1 MENLDLVQQAINEK
15 LFVRQKGASAS
26 SVPPAAAKQPALS
39 SSSIRQLT
47 PQDSRPLWSSPKVQ
61 IFAVCGTFIILA
73 FVVKQLFFG
82 GGNAKTVADPITPVK
97 AEAPPDCTQPA
108 FSNTLACVDH
118 KNAVLEA
125 KDGVNQAPQMYVKDK
140 DKPKVPP
147 KGSVSQVNIP
157 RRQQLPVIY
166 AQQPQQVFRPT
177 PIPQSFPP
185 STPIVRQPQY
195 VRSYSSPASLKPKT
209 DPESLWRTLSTDGVT
224 VVAGNSGFVPTTS
237 ATDVSFV
244 SDVQP
249 VTVPSNNAYTPVAF
263 NAPDTGSQSQ
273 PIQSGEGK
281 LLEPIV
287 WAGDFDVSGQE
298 FPIKVTEP
306 VGNVPTG
313 SIIYA
318 QLDSVK
324 SSGSGLV
331 SLRATRSDRGD
342 VSGIKITATSGA
354 PLQAKVKGRGGGN
367 FWSTAGRILL
377 GGVQVAANQSLRS
390 SDDVLG
396 SVGAGV
402 ASNALSN
409 VSSGLGQGNRNVQQY
424 FEISKGTTVKLTVF

>member
-1 MENLDLVQQAINEK
+1 MEHLDPVQQAINEK
-15 LFVRQKGASAS
+15 FGIRQKGEPIPS
-26 SVPPAAAKQPALS
+26 PAPTANQPTLAP
-39 SSSIRQLT
+39 SSIRQLM
-47 PQDSRPLWSSPKVQ
+47 PEDSRPLWSSPKVQ

-82 GGNAKTVADPITPVK
+82 GSGAKTVADPIVPVK

-125 KDGVNQAPQMYVKDK
+125 KDGVSQTPQMYAK

-147 KGSVSQVNIP
+147 KGSVTQVNNIP
-157 RRQQLPVIY
+157 RRQQPPVIY
-166 AQQPQQVFRPT
+166 AQQQGPQQVFRPT
-177 PIPQSFPP
+177 PISQSA
-185 STPIVRQPQY
+185 TPLVREPQY
-195 VRSYSSPASLKPKT
+195 MRSYSPPTFSKPKT
-209 DPESLWRTLSTDGVT
+209 DSESLWRTLSTDGVT
-224 VVAGNSGFVPTTS
+224 VVAGNSGFVPVSST
-237 ATDVSFV
+237 TDVSFV

-249 VTVPSNNAYTPVAF
+249 LSVPSNNSYTPVAF
-263 NAPDTGSQSQ
+263 NVPDVSSSPSQ

-281 LLEPIV
+281 LLAPIV
-287 WAGDFDVSGQE
+287 WASDFDVSGQE
-298 FPIKVTEP
+298 FPIKVTEAF
-306 VGNVPTG
+306 GNVPKG
-313 SIIYA
+313 AIIYA
-318 QLDSVK
+318 QLDSSN

-331 SLRATRSDRGD
+331 SLRATRSDQGD

-354 PLQAKVKGRGGGN
+354 PLQAKVKGRGGGG
-367 FWSTAGRILL
+367 FFPTIGRILL

-402 ASNALSN
+402 ASNALGS

>member
-1 MENLDLVQQAINEK
+1 MEILDPVQQAINEK
-15 LFVRQKGASAS
+15 LGVRPKGEPILSSA
-26 SVPPAAAKQPALS
+26 VNGKQPTLS

-47 PQDSRPLWSSPKVQ
+47 PEDSRSFLSSPKVQ
-61 IFAVCGTFIILA
+61 IFAVCGTFIFLA
-73 FVVKQLFFG
+73 FVIKQLFFG
-82 GGNAKTVADPITPVK
+82 GGGAKTAIDPTVPVK

-125 KDGVNQAPQMYVKDK
+125 KDGVNQTPQMYAKEK

-147 KGSVSQVNIP
+147 KGSVTQVNNIP
-157 RRQQLPVIY
+157 RHQQPPVIY

-177 PIPQSFPP
+177 PVPQNDP
-185 STPIVRQPQY
+185 PIVREPQY
-195 VRSYSSPASLKPKT
+195 VRSYSPSAFSKPKT
-209 DPESLWRTLSTDGVT
+209 DSESLWRSLSTDGVT
-224 VVAGNSGFVPTTS
+224 VVAGNSGFVPVS
-237 ATDVSFV
+237 SSTDVSFV

-263 NAPDTGSQSQ
+263 NAPDAGSQSQ

-298 FPIKVTEP
+298 FPIKVTEA
-306 VGNVPTG
+306 VGNVPKG
-313 SIIYA
+313 AIIYA
-318 QLDSVK
+318 QLDSAK

-342 VSGIKITATSGA
+342 VSGIKITAISGA
-354 PLQAKVKGRGGGN
+354 PLQAKVKGRGGGGG

-402 ASNALSN
+402 ASNALGS